1 MSATPTHLRV
11 LPPTPVPQSEAE
23 SSTFAAFFAL
33 ELRETAV
40 SRWFHLYVLGFALL
54 MGLFF
59 AFGLA
64 ESQVMGFHGLG
75 RLLLTFVQVSLVI
88 VPIFVL
94 ITTSR
99 TLVGDRESGVWEYM
113 LALPVS
119 LSGYY
124 WGRFAGRS
132 LAIILPLA
140 AALLG
145 GAAFEQLRGGDVPWL
160 VAGYYTAMVASLAAC
175 FLGLAMLIS
184 ILSASQ
190 ESALGIAFGVWLL
203 LEALVDAL
211 LLGVLIRQQLQAE
224 LVLGA
229 ALVNPIQAFRTASV
243 ALFDP
248 EMSILGPLSYTLSD
262 TLGRTGLLVWALAWP
277 AAVGLGAAALG
288 YRIFR
293 RSDIV

>member
-1 MSATPTHLRV
+1 MSTTLPRV
-11 LPPTPVPQSEAE
+11 HSLPTPAPRPEAE
-23 SSTFAAFFAL
+23 GTTFGAFFAL
-33 ELRETAV
+33 ELRETALA
-40 SRWFHLYVLGFALL
+40 RWFQLYVLGFAGL

-75 RLLLTFVQVSLVI
+75 RLLLTFIQVSLVI
-88 VPIFVL
+88 LPIFVL
-94 ITTSR
+94 ITTAR

-132 LAIILPLA
+132 LAIALPLA
-140 AALLG
+140 LALVV
-145 GAAFEQLRGGDVPWL
+145 GAGVEQLRGGEVPWS
-160 VAGYYTAMVASLAAC
+160 VVGYYTAMVLSLTGC

-190 ESALGIAFGVWLL
+190 ESALGTAFGVWLL
-203 LEALVDAL
+203 LEALIDAL
-211 LLGVLIRQQLQAE
+211 LLGVLIRQQLRAE
-224 LVLGA
+224 LVLGT
-229 ALVNPIQAFRTASV
+229 ALLNPIQAFRTASV

-248 EMSILGPLSYTLSD
+248 EMSILGPLSYTLID
-262 TLGRTGLLVWALAWP
+262 ALGSTGLLAWALAWP
-277 AAVGLGAAALG
+277 ALVGLCAAGLG

>member
-1 MSATPTHLRV
+1 M
-11 LPPTPVPQSEAE
+11 
-23 SSTFAAFFAL
+23 SSTLPRVRSLPASAPQPEVQGTTFSAFFVL
-33 ELRETAV
+33 ELRETALA
-40 SRWFHLYVLGFALL
+40 RWFQLYVLGFAGL

-75 RLLLTFVQVSLVI
+75 RLLLTFIQVSLVI
-88 VPIFVL
+88 LPIFVL
-94 ITTSR
+94 ITTAR

-132 LAIILPLA
+132 LAIALPLA
-140 AALLG
+140 LALMG
-145 GAAFEQLRGGDVPWL
+145 GAAVEQLRGGQVPWT
-160 VAGYYTAMVASLAAC
+160 VAGYYTAMVAALTGC

-184 ILSASQ
+184 ILSSSQ
-190 ESALGIAFGVWLL
+190 ESALGVAFGVWLL
-203 LEALVDAL
+203 LEALIDAL
-211 LLGVLIRQQLQAE
+211 LLGVLIRQQLRVE

-229 ALVNPIQAFRTASV
+229 ALLNPIQAFRTASV

-248 EMSILGPLSYTLSD
+248 EMSILGPLSYTLID
-262 TLGRTGLLVWALAWP
+262 TLGRTGLLAWALAWP
-277 AAVGLGAAALG
+277 TAVGLGAAGLG
-288 YRIFR
+288 HRIFR

>member
-1 MSATPTHLRV
+1 MSTTLPRV
-11 LPPTPVPQSEAE
+11 RTMSGTAPLLEAE
-23 SSTFAAFFAL
+23 GTSFGAFFAL

-40 SRWFHLYVLGFALL
+40 ARWFHLYVVGFAGL

-75 RLLLTFVQVSLVI
+75 RLLLTYIQVSLVI
-88 VPIFVL
+88 LPIFVL
-94 ITTSR
+94 ITTAR

-132 LAIILPLA
+132 LAIALPLA
-140 AALLG
+140 AALIG
-145 GAAFEQLRGGDVPWL
+145 GAAVEQLRGGDVPWS
-160 VAGYYTAMVASLAAC
+160 VAVCYTAMVASLTAC
-175 FLGLAMLIS
+175 FLGVAMLIS
-184 ILSASQ
+184 IVSASQ
-190 ESALGIAFGVWLL
+190 ESALGTAFGVWLT
-203 LEALVDAL
+203 LEALIDAL
-211 LLGVLIRQQLQAE
+211 LLGVLIRQQLKTE

-229 ALVNPIQAFRTASV
+229 ALLNPIQAFRTASV

-248 EMSILGPLSYTLSD
+248 EMSILGPLSYTLID
-262 TLGRTGLLVWALAWP
+262 TLGPAGLLAWALAWP
-277 AAVGLGAAALG
+277 TVVGLCAAGLG
-288 YRIFR
+288 YRIFT

>member
-1 MSATPTHLRV
+1 M
-11 LPPTPVPQSEAE
+11 
-23 SSTFAAFFAL
+23 SSTLSRVNGLPASAPRPEVQGTSFGAFFVL
-33 ELRETAV
+33 ELRETALA
-40 SRWFHLYVLGFALL
+40 RWFQLYVLGFAGL

-75 RLLLTFVQVSLVI
+75 RLLLTFIQVSLVI
-88 VPIFVL
+88 LPIFVL
-94 ITTSR
+94 ITTAR

-124 WGRFAGRS
+124 WGRFVGRS
-132 LAIILPLA
+132 LAIALPLA
-140 AALLG
+140 LALMG
-145 GAAFEQLRGGDVPWL
+145 GAAVEQLRGGQVPWG
-160 VAGYYTAMVASLAAC
+160 VAGYYTAMVAALTGC
-175 FLGLAMLIS
+175 FLGVAMLIS
-184 ILSASQ
+184 ILSSSQ

-203 LEALVDAL
+203 LEALIDAL
-211 LLGVLIRQQLQAE
+211 LLGVLIRQQLRVE

-229 ALVNPIQAFRTASV
+229 ALLNPIQACRTASV

-248 EMSILGPLSYTLSD
+248 EMSILGPLSYTLID
-262 TLGRTGLLVWALAWP
+262 TLGRTGLLAWALAWP
-277 AAVGLGAAALG
+277 AAIGLGAAGLG